1 MSIRLHYKMSE
12 VGEIPEEWEVV
23 ELGEIISRLQNGL
36 SYEQSPTRSG
46 IPITRIETI
55 SEGNINAQKVG
66 FVEGLGADDI
76 ARYKLHVGDILFS
89 HINSVQHIGKTA
101 IYQGEPPLL
110 IHGMNLLLIRPNVER
125 ADPLFLLHCMKYEAT
140 RNRIRSLSKKAVN
153 QASVNTS
160 ELKRF
165 KVSLP
170 RLQEQRKIASVLSR
184 VDDAIQN
191 TDEIIAKTQ
200 QLKRG
205 LMQRLL
211 TKGIGHTKLKQTEI
225 GEIPEDWEIK
235 TLREIV
241 FDVKD
246 GASLKP
252 EDFAGSGFP
261 VLHKG
266 DIKRDDVIEVGKTNP
281 FCKEEVV
288 RKSESSIIDDSF
300 LVVTLRERSWDG
312 IDVIGTIAHSDGT
325 YLLTQGA
332 YAFHCNKE
340 KVDPRFLVY
349 LSNSSLYRRCMRSIT
364 IGSAQ
369 IHIRMRE
376 LLDAKLPIPPLNEQ
390 HTIAS
395 ILFSAHEKIRK
406 EKLYTHSLER
416 LKKGLMQV
424 LLTGKVRVKVN

>member
-1 MSIRLHYKMSE
+1 MNDSQGYAHSTDDERSASWQIK
-12 VGEIPEEWEVV
+12 
-23 ELGEIISRLQNGL
+23 ELGEVVTFKNGERPDLSPNGKYPVYGANGIMGNSDSYLVDKPQVLVIGRVGAPGEVHLTTGKVCVSDNALYIS
-36 SYEQSPTRSG
+36 
-46 IPITRIETI
+46 
-55 SEGNINAQKVG
+55 A
-66 FVEGLGADDI
+66 FVQEAVDL
-76 ARYKLHVGDILFS
+76 R
-89 HINSVQHIGKTA
+89 
-101 IYQGEPPLL
+101 
-110 IHGMNLLLIRPNVER
+110 
-125 ADPLFLLHCMKYEAT
+125 FLLHKLRQVGLRRYAT
-140 RNRIRSLSKKAVN
+140 QTTHPMITQTTVSRIKVVLPPLPEQKKID
-153 QASVNTS
+153 
-160 ELKRF
+160 E
-165 KVSLP
+165 
-170 RLQEQRKIASVLSR
+170 VLSA
-184 VDDAIQN
+184 VDDGIAT

-200 QLKRG
+200 QLKKG
-205 LMQRLL
+205 LMHQLL
-211 TKGIGHTKLKQTEI
+211 TRGIGHTKFKQTEI
-225 GEIPEDWEIK
+225 GEIPEDSEIK

-266 DIKRDDVIEVGKTNP
+266 DIKRDGVIEIGKTNP
-281 FCKEEVV
+281 FCKEEVAK
-288 RKSESSIIDDSF
+288 KSESSIIDDSF

-332 YAFHCNKE
+332 YAFHCKND

-349 LSNSSLYRRCMRSIT
+349 LSNSTLYRRCMRSIT

-376 LLDAKLPIPPLNEQ
+376 FLDTRLPFPPLKEQ
-390 HTIAS
+390 QTIAS

-416 LKKGLMQV
+416 LKEGLMQV